1 MAAASPSAITD
12 PLRPPP
18 GPKGHFLL
26 GNLAAVSRDW
36 LGFYSR
42 CAKEYG
48 DVVRLRYL
56 HVPICLVMHPRDIE
70 YVLVTNPSN
79 FTKSADYRALA
90 HVLGNGLLTNEG
102 KSWQRQRGLIQ
113 PAFRRENILS
123 YAPVITRAA
132 SRMLDS
138 WDSSESRNVHED
150 LMAVTLE
157 IVAQCLFGAEVTGVA
172 ERVGKAMQVVTDR
185 FITEASQALLL
196 PFDLPDFIAPA
207 RRHAVSEL
215 NKIINGIIRERRAS
229 NQRRGDLLDMLL
241 QVRDSD
247 GRPMSDAQLRDEVM
261 TLFLAGH
268 ETTAIALSWT
278 CFLLAE
284 NPQIE
289 AKLVEELRT
298 VLCERQ
304 PTAEDLP
311 HLRYTEMVLKE
322 SMRLYPAV
330 WGIGRRAVADCEIGG
345 FRVPAGTNIFI
356 FQSLTQRDPRF
367 FSDPD
372 GFDPERW
379 REDPVRSGKI
389 PRFAYFP
396 FGGGPRVCVGASFA
410 MLESSLLLAMIQ
422 QRFQLRLVPG
432 HPIQPIPSVTLR
444 PKHGIRVTL
453 HRRVAS
459 SPKSD

>member
-1 MAAASPSAITD
+1 MAATSPFAIKA

-36 LGFYSR
+36 LGFYAR

-48 DVVRLRYL
+48 DVVHLRYL
-56 HVPICLVMHPRDIE
+56 HVPICLVMHPSDIE
-70 YVLVTNPSN
+70 YVLVTNPGN

-90 HVLGNGLLTNEG
+90 RVLGNGLLTNEG

-123 YAPVITRAA
+123 YARVMTRSA
-132 SRMLDS
+132 SRLLAS
-138 WDSSESRNVHED
+138 WTSGESRNVHED
-150 LMAVTLE
+150 MMALTLQ

-185 FITEASQALLL
+185 FMADASQALLL
-196 PFDLPDFIAPA
+196 PFDLPDFLAPA
-207 RRHAVSEL
+207 RRRAISEL

-229 NQRRGDLLDMLL
+229 NQPREDLLDTLL
-241 QVRDSD
+241 RVRDAEGHPLSD
-247 GRPMSDAQLRDEVM
+247 TQLRDEVM

-268 ETTAIALSWT
+268 ETTALALSWT

-284 NPQIE
+284 NPPIE
-289 AKLVEELRT
+289 GKLVAELRD
-298 VLCERQ
+298 VLGDRE
-304 PTAEDLP
+304 PTADDLP
-311 HLRYTEMVLKE
+311 LLRYTEMVLKE

-345 FRVPAGTNIFI
+345 YRVTAGTNIFI

-367 FSDPD
+367 FSNPD
-372 GFDPERW
+372 AFDPERW

-396 FGGGPRVCVGASFA
+396 FGGGPRVCVGTSFA
-410 MLESSLLLAMIQ
+410 MLEATLLLAMIQ
-422 QRFQLRLVPG
+422 QKFHLDLVPG
-432 HPIQPIPSVTLR
+432 HPVQPVASVTLR
-444 PKHGIRVTL
+444 PKHGIRVTV
-453 HRRVAS
+453 RRRAS
-459 SPKSD
+459 SS

>member
-1 MAAASPSAITD
+1 MAVASGSAIKAS
-12 PLRPPP
+12 LRTPP

-36 LGFYSR
+36 LRFYER

-56 HVPICLVMHPRDIE
+56 HVPICLLIHPRDIE
-70 YVLVTNPSN
+70 YVLVSNPGN

-90 HVLGNGLLTNEG
+90 RILGNGLLTNEG
-102 KSWQRQRGLIQ
+102 KSWQRQRALIQ

-123 YAPVITRAA
+123 YAPVMNRAA
-132 SRMLDS
+132 SRMLAS
-138 WDSSESRNVHED
+138 WTHDESRNVHED
-150 LMAVTLE
+150 MMAVTLQ
-157 IVAQCLFGAEVTGVA
+157 IVAECLFGAEVTSVA

-185 FITEASQALLL
+185 FVADASQALLL
-196 PFDLPDFIAPA
+196 PFDLPDFLAPA
-207 RRHAVSEL
+207 RRHAISDL
-215 NKIINGIIRERRAS
+215 DKIIKGIICERRTS
-229 NQRRGDLLDMLL
+229 NHPRGDLLDSLL

-247 GRPMSDAQLRDEVM
+247 GQPMSDAQLRDEVM

-278 CFLLAE
+278 CYLLAE
-284 NPQIE
+284 NPCVE

-298 VLCERQ
+298 AVGERE
-304 PTAEDLP
+304 PTADDLP
-311 HLRYTEMVLKE
+311 RLRYTEMILKE

-330 WGIGRRAVADCEIGG
+330 WGIGRRAVADCQIGDY
-345 FRVPAGTNIFI
+345 RVTAGTNIFI

-367 FSDPD
+367 FANPD
-372 GFDPERW
+372 AFDPERW

-410 MLESSLLLAMIQ
+410 MLEATLLLAMIQ
-422 QRFQLRLVPG
+422 QRFHLELVPG
-432 HPIQPIPSVTLR
+432 HLVEPVASVTLR
-444 PKHGIRVTL
+444 PKNGIRVTV
-453 HRRVAS
+453 HRRPS
-459 SPKSD
+459 ST